1 MSWTEDEALWRTTAQ
16 NSGAVIFLGCFE
28 GGFAACRGGFLKQVA
43 LLGMDGC

>member
-1 MSWTEDEALWRTTAQ
+1 MWRTTAQ

-28 GGFAACRGGFLKQVA
+28 GGGFAACRGGLLKQVA